1 MSKTYEQVLQEI
13 EQLQTQAEQLRKA
26 EITAVIKEL
35 KAKIS
40 KYKLTAKDL
49 GLEPVNPLALPVVEK
64 TKMPPKYRNPD
75 NEKETY
81 TGKGPKPEWLKKKE
95 AEGKTKEEFLIKN

>member
-1 MSKTYEQVLQEI
+1 MSKTYEQALQEI
-13 EQLQTQAEQLRKA
+13 EKLQQEAEELRKA
-26 EITAVIKEL
+26 EVKAVIKEV
-35 KAKIS
+35 KDKIS
-40 KYKLTAKDL
+40 RYKLTAKDL
-49 GLEPVNPLALPVVEK
+49 GLEPANPLTLPVAEK

>member
-13 EQLQTQAEQLRKA
+13 EQLQKEAEQLRQV
-26 EITAVIKEL
+26 EVSAVIEEVKS
-35 KAKIS
+35 KIA

-49 GLEPVNPLALPVVEK
+49 GLEPVRFLEPPKAEK
-64 TKMPPKYRNPD
+64 TKMPPKYRNPE

-95 AEGKTKEEFLIKN
+95 AEGRNKEEFLIKN